1 MLNIIGQLQPGAPTV
16 LFLAGSLT
24 SPCVY
29 DQIESDGTFQFGVVD
44 YCRSQGPWDVTT
56 LGRRL
61 VESIEA
67 LKLGPTVLA
76 GYSAG
81 GVIAMA
87 AAIAAP
93 SRIAGLMLSNT
104 GPSGKGHGDP
114 DFPKKLLAGWGT
126 KEFNDSFF
134 SRCFSRP
141 IPPLLQ
147 HRLEQYI
154 GLVDRQAGY
163 EISRSLRE
171 VDYTEALQAV
181 TCPVMI
187 AHGRLDKARTQAHVE
202 MMTRSMPHA
211 MVTYL
216 EGGHT
221 IMVENKEGW
230 QQAFFTLLA
239 AVILPRE

>member
-1 MLNIIGQLQPGAPTV
+1 M
-16 LFLAGSLT
+16 
-24 SPCVY
+24 
-29 DQIESDGTFQFGVVD
+29 
-44 YCRSQGPWDVTT
+44 
-56 LGRRL
+56 
-61 VESIEA
+61 ESIEA

-211 MVTYL
+211 MLIGENAALAVSPAIPVTFL
-216 EGGHT
+216 AIGLAG
-221 IMVENKEGW
+221 VELQEHIKFSFLWLWGISLVML
-230 QQAFFTLLA
+230 AF
-239 AVILPRE
+239 AVVTGLI